1 MAKGISA
8 KSHAAGAAK
17 QTASKPITRA
27 STNATKSLPT
37 SSPAPAI
44 VLEYVKPKPCKVFRK
59 TKSVATRV
67 KHIPTAL
74 R

>member
-1 MAKGISA
+1 MSA

-17 QTASKPITRA
+17 HTASKPITLA
-27 STNATKSLPT
+27 NTNAIRTLPT
-37 SSPAPAI
+37 SSPAPAT
-44 VLEYVKPKPCKVFRK
+44 VLEYVKPKPCRVFLK
-59 TKSVATRV
+59 TNRVATRK